1 MIDKLEVIAAAGGG
15 GGGGGGDASA
25 ANQLLEIAAL
35 TNISNNTGALTDI
48 SNNQATAANQVLE
61 IAALTNISN
70 NTGALTDIS
79 NNQASEIAALTDIS
93 SNQQAVIARLDG
105 TPTSELTVINS
116 NLVDILN
123 EITEWN
129 NLHLTRKNEEGKC
142 FCAQRPWAT
151 VSGGGFLNMLSIVNP
166 ASSTKKLYI
175 YNSSSTAY
183 FTVYFDEVYII
194 SGTPTSGTDVS
205 CNILNSSNDV
215 SGNTSVA
222 VAKANP
228 TYTLGSDDYI
238 VDIENAKDNG
248 TSSVNVYYGDCIII
262 EAGKGI
268 FVRVRPIAENEYS
281 CLFKWYEE

>member
-1 MIDKLEVIAAAGGG
+1 
-15 GGGGGGDASA
+15 
-25 ANQLLEIAAL
+25 
-35 TNISNNTGALTDI
+35 DI

-105 TPTSELTVINS
+105 TTGSKILDMNL
-116 NLVDILN
+116 NLVNIVNKLVDG
-123 EITEWN
+123 N
-129 NLHLTRKNEEGKC
+129 NMKLIRKNQEGKC
-142 FCAQRPWAT
+142 FCAQRPWDFGAAAG
-151 VSGGGFLNMLSIVNP
+151 VFSNMLSIVNP
-166 ASSTKKLYI
+166 ASSTKNLYF
-175 YNSSSTAY
+175 YSYSSTAY
-183 FTVYFDEVYII
+183 FTGYFEEVYII